1 MVQVLVGDV
10 DMRASYGRSAD
21 ETGQLSEAVF
31 TFLLCTSSFLHLEHT
46 PTVISHQIRL
56 LNSENLVSCH
66 SKAPLEV
73 FTSLG
78 LSSATILINPR
89 VLRLPPL
96 RDHVVIYNFDQ
107 NTFRSELHRK
117 P

>member
-1 MVQVLVGDV
+1 
-10 DMRASYGRSAD
+10 
-21 ETGQLSEAVF
+21 
-31 TFLLCTSSFLHLEHT
+31 
-46 PTVISHQIRL
+46 
-56 LNSENLVSCH
+56 
-66 SKAPLEV
+66 V